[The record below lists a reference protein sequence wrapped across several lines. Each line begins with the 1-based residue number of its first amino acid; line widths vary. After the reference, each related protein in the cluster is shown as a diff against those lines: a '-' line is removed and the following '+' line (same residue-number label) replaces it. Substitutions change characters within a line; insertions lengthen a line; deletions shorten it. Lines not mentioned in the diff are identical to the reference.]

1 MPGDNQVV
9 YAPRVGIERKIGARN
24 GKLVS
29 EITGTHKLNLS
40 T

>member
-9 YAPRVGIERKIGARN
+9 YTSRVRIERKIDASN

-29 EITGTHKLNLS
+29 EITGNHKLNLS